1 MSSTSDANISKKI
14 TRLYLLALTAIALL
28 LLVGQLLVQRSLQR
42 QLTDSRIINIAGRQR
57 MLSQKICKT
66 IVLLYHHENLAATPI
81 YITDLQEAL
90 RLWGKSHDGLKN
102 GYLIYLDIPV
112 NNSAAIRQKF
122 SRLDPL
128 FKALFENAQAINQYY
143 HLHPTTKAPAPELLT
158 RMNKLLKNEPAYLQA
173 MDQIVFQYDAEASE
187 RVNNSQRMENIVLF
201 FTLGILLLEA
211 LLVFRPAVTQ
221 IKSTINQLIQAQEQ
235 TQKVNNELLQAN
247 KSLAE
252 TKEALLQATNQKYQ
266 QEINE
271 QKLRSTYLIEGQ
283 EEERKRVAR
292 EIHDGLGQMLT
303 ALKYGI
309 EKTSDAVPHTETTQ
323 QHLNELRQL
332 VSQTITEARTISFNL
347 MPAVLSDFGLASA
360 LKLLTNQLASG
371 SSLNVSFTTNWIG
384 KRLAKN
390 TEIGL
395 YRVSQEALHNAVKY
409 AQAKH
414 INVELQVKKRY
425 IHLRISDNGQG
436 FSPDNF
442 SLTSE
447 QTGLAHGISNMKE
460 RVFLLNGL
468 ININSKPGEGTQ
480 IHVKVPYL
488 ALDHD

>member
-1 MSSTSDANISKKI
+1 MSSTIDANISKKI

-66 IVLLYHHENLAATPI
+66 IVLLYHQQNSTATPI
-81 YITDLQEAL
+81 YINDLQEAL
-90 RLWGKSHDGLKN
+90 NLWQKSHEGLKN
-102 GYLIYLDIPV
+102 GYIVYLHIPV

-122 SRLDPL
+122 SRMDPL
-128 FKALFENAQAINQYY
+128 FHVLFENAQAINKYY
-143 HLHPTTKAPAPELLT
+143 HTHLTPTAAPLKLRT
-158 RMNKLLKNEPAYLQA
+158 RMSTLLKNERAYLQS

-211 LLVFRPAVTQ
+211 LFVFRPAVTQ
-221 IKSTINQLIQAQEQ
+221 IKSTIQQLIQAKEQ

-247 KSLAE
+247 KLLAE
-252 TKEALLQATNQKYQ
+252 TKEALLEATNQKYQ

-309 EKTSDAVPHTETTQ
+309 EKTSDAVPPTAPTQ

-360 LKLLTNQLASG
+360 LKLLTNQVASG
-371 SSLNVSFTTNWIG
+371 ANVNISFTTNWNG

-409 AQAKH
+409 AKANAIQ
-414 INVELQVKKRY
+414 VELQAKKKY
-425 IHLRISDNGQG
+425 IHLSISDNGQG
-436 FSPDNF
+436 FAHANLILPTGNN
-442 SLTSE
+442 SLA
-447 QTGLAHGISNMKE
+447 QGISNMKE
-460 RVFLLNGL
+460 RVFLLNGKL
-468 ININSKPGEGTQ
+468 NISSKPGEGTQ
-480 IHVKVPYL
+480 IHVKVPFL

>member
-1 MSSTSDANISKKI
+1 MSSTGANIYQKI
-14 TRLYLLALTAIALL
+14 TRLYLLALTAVAILL
-28 LLVGQLLVQRSLQR
+28 LIGQLLVQRSLRR

-66 IVLLYHHENLAATPI
+66 VVLLYHQKNEEATPI
-81 YITDLQEAL
+81 YIADLKEAL
-90 RLWGKSHDGLKN
+90 DLWEKSHEGLKN
-102 GYLIYLDIPV
+102 GYLTYLQTPV
-112 NNSAAIRQKF
+112 NNSATIRDKF
-122 SRLDPL
+122 LKIEPL
-128 FKALFENAQAINQYY
+128 FQTLYNNAHAISNYYQSKPASNNAPLDVKTWVNRLLEN
-143 HLHPTTKAPAPELLT
+143 E
-158 RMNKLLKNEPAYLQA
+158 RAYLQA
-173 MDQIVFQYDAEASE
+173 MDQIVFLYDAEASE

-201 FTLGILLLEA
+201 FTLGVLLLEA
-211 LLVFRPAVTQ
+211 LFVFRPAVTQ
-221 IKSTINQLIQAQEQ
+221 IKSTIHLLLEAKQQ
-235 TQKVNNELLQAN
+235 TQLANEKLIRTN

-252 TKEALLQATNQKYQ
+252 TKEALLEATNQKHQ

-309 EKTSDAVPHTETTQ
+309 ERTSDAVPNTEAAQ
-323 QHLNELRQL
+323 QQFNELRQL

-371 SSLNVSFTTNWIG
+371 SSLQISFTTNWNN

-390 TEIGL
+390 IEIGL

-409 AQAKH
+409 AKANQITVALQAK
-414 INVELQVKKRY
+414 KKY
-425 IHLRISDNGQG
+425 IHLTVSDNGQG
-436 FSPDNF
+436 FTQENLPVPSGK
-442 SLTSE
+442 
-447 QTGLAHGISNMKE
+447 TGLAQGISNMKE
-460 RVFLLNGL
+460 RVFLLNGFIFL
-468 ININSKPGEGTQ
+468 NSKPGAGTH

>member
-1 MSSTSDANISKKI
+1 MSSTDASIYKKI
-14 TRLYLLALTAIALL
+14 TRLYLLALTAVAILL
-28 LLVGQLLVQRSLQR
+28 LIGQLLVQRSLRR

-66 IVLLYHHENLAATPI
+66 VVLLYHQKNQAATPI
-81 YITDLQEAL
+81 YVADLKEAL
-90 RLWGKSHDGLKN
+90 DLWKKSHDGLKN
-102 GYLIYLDIPV
+102 GYLTYLQTPV
-112 NNSAAIRQKF
+112 NNSATIRNKF
-122 SRLDPL
+122 SQIEPL
-128 FKALFENAQAINQYY
+128 FQNVYTNARAINNYY
-143 HLHPTTKAPAPELLT
+143 Q
-158 RMNKLLKNEPAYLQA
+158 NKRTSTIASAEVQRWVNQVLENERSYLQA

-201 FTLGILLLEA
+201 FTLGVLLLEA
-211 LLVFRPAVTQ
+211 LFVFRPAVTQ
-221 IKSTINQLIQAQEQ
+221 IKSTIKLLLEAKQQ
-235 TQKVNNELLQAN
+235 TQLANEELIRTN

-252 TKEALLQATNQKYQ
+252 TKEALLEATNQKYQ
-266 QEINE
+266 REINE
-271 QKLRSTYLIEGQ
+271 QKLRSTYLLEGQ

-309 EKTSDAVPHTETTQ
+309 EKISDSMDGTETAQKNFT
-323 QHLNELRQL
+323 ELRHL

-360 LKLLTNQLASG
+360 LKLLSNQLASG
-371 SSLNVSFTTNWIG
+371 SNINVSFNTNWNG

-390 TEIGL
+390 IEIGL
-395 YRVSQEALHNAVKY
+395 YRISQEALHNAVKY

-414 INVELQVKKRY
+414 ITVDLQAKKKY
-425 IHLRISDNGQG
+425 IHLHIADNGQG
-436 FSPDNF
+436 FAPDAL
-442 SLTSE
+442 SVPSGK
-447 QTGLAHGISNMKE
+447 TGLAHGISNMKE